1 MAEASMTR
9 LSSSLEQKHK
19 LDILIEILQY
29 HQQYLETTQKMKCRI
44 YMTLKAIIMNGQL
57 RRATLSIEWL
67 GGDVTTVFPVATLA
81 QPVAG
86 TAAIR
91 PVRAAALLRVVHF
104 M

>member
-1 MAEASMTR
+1 MTR

-57 RRATLSIEWL
+57 RRTALTVEWV
-67 GGDVTTVFPVATLA
+67 GGEVTTMFPVATLT
-81 QPVAG
+81 QPVTG
-86 TAAIR
+86 TAAFR
-91 PVRAAALLRVVHF
+91 PVRSASLLRVVHF